1 VHERGQ
7 ADFVPD
13 GRPLTMRGV
22 LRTITSR
29 KRAEQRFEYLANY
42 DELTGHFNRFR
53 LCQAIDFAMTTCR
66 RFGRSGAFL
75 TVDIDNIAMLN
86 DAFGFEIGDAVLSG
100 LAERLDQLTGDS
112 DIVGRIEG
120 DCLGLL
126 LDHWDHASAG
136 DVAEKIST
144 GVREPPIQT
153 VVGENAIT
161 VSIGGIV
168 FPSSAQT
175 SFYVMSRPKWRCG
188 RPRRKIVPTMSS
200 IS

>member
-29 KRAEQRFEYLANY
+29 KRAEQRLEYLANY

-53 LCQAIDFAMTTCR
+53 LRQAIDFAMTACR

-75 TVDIDNIAMLN
+75 TVDIDNIAMVN

-112 DIVGRIEG
+112 DSDIVGRIEG
-120 DCLGLL
+120 DCFGLL
-126 LDHWDHASAG
+126 LDHCDHAGAG
-136 DVAEKIST
+136 DVAEKIIT
-144 GVREPPIQT
+144 GVRE
-153 VVGENAIT
+153 
-161 VSIGGIV
+161 
-168 FPSSAQT
+168 
-175 SFYVMSRPKWRCG
+175 R
-188 RPRRKIVPTMSS
+188 
-200 IS
+200 